1 MSPLD
6 PGRIERFGSMTG
18 EGLLPLDAPLPIRHV
33 SDLLRHL
40 EVAGAARPTQARAVE
55 AWLEEN
61 TPNGVIVA
69 GLRRLG
75 LPTERR
81 SQASAA

>member
-6 PGRIERFGSMTG
+6 ASRIERFGSMTG
-18 EGLLPLDAPLPIRHV
+18 EGLLPLDAPVPIRHV

-40 EVAGAARPTQARAVE
+40 GVAAADRPAQAAAVE
-55 AWLEEN
+55 QWLETN
-61 TPNGVIVA
+61 TPNGVVAA

>member
-1 MSPLD
+1 MTPELSDL
-6 PGRIERFGSMTG
+6 ERFGLRTG
-18 EGLLPLDAPLPIRHV
+18 ARLFRHGEPLPIRHV

-40 EVAGAARPTQARAVE
+40 GVANADRAAQAAAVE
-55 AWLEEN
+55 AWLETN
-61 TPNGVIVA
+61 TPHRVVQA